1 MEKNPEEIRTKKK
14 VYVRHWRVNER
25 VRRRKNTVIT
35 EYVKH
40 KYNNIYHEA
49 LCFYDVLERQYPNKH
64 DLRKTKEFYAWKET
78 VTSGTNE
85 LAGTVQT
92 LITETTLN
100 EGFQTRN
107 GLTHCVS
114 VTVEN
119 GDNSEQSDNDYAY
132 NDRLML
138 EIPLETYSSLK
149 KPPANEK
156 SPPPAETVETPLVNE
171 KSPPPAETVETP
183 LVNEKTP
190 PPAQTVETPPVNE
203 KSPPP
208 AETVETP
215 PVNEKSPPPAETVET
230 PPVAQTQTET
240 LPVNEIPPLAE
251 LFTEHRISEIIEEL
265 RNDPDLERL
274 FNDDLP
280 DDTSVYID
288 EGVEIPSLEEE
299 IEIDYEPFD
308 FDIEVEQDFYQ
319 W

>member
-1 MEKNPEEIRTKKK
+1 MEKNPEERRTRKR
-14 VYVRHWRVNER
+14 VYVRSWRVTER

-35 EYVKH
+35 EYIKH

-64 DLRKTKEFYAWKET
+64 DLRKTKEFCAWKET

-107 GLTHCVS
+107 GLTHCVA

-119 GDNSEQSDNDYAY
+119 GDNSEQSDNDYVY

-156 SPPPAETVETPLVNE
+156 SPPPAETVETPPVNE
-171 KSPPPAETVETP
+171 KSPPPAEAVVYNDRLMLEIPLETYSS
-183 LVNEKTP
+183 LKK
-190 PPAQTVETPPVNE
+190 PPANE

-215 PVNEKSPPPAETVET
+215 PVNEKSPPPAEAVET
-230 PPVAQTQTET
+230 PPVAQTQSEI

-251 LFTEHRISEIIEEL
+251 AFTDHRISEIIEEL

-274 FNDDLP
+274 FNDDP
-280 DDTSVYID
+280 PACID

-299 IEIDYEPFD
+299 LEIDYEPFD
-308 FDIEVEQDFYQ
+308 FDIDVEQDFYQ
-319 W
+319 R

>member
-1 MEKNPEEIRTKKK
+1 MEKNPEERRTRKR
-14 VYVRHWRVNER
+14 VYVRSWRVNER
-25 VRRRKNTVIT
+25 VRRRTNSLIAD
-35 EYVKH
+35 YVKH
-40 KYNNIYHEA
+40 KYNNVYHEA

-64 DLRKTKEFYAWKET
+64 DLRKTKEYYAWKET

-107 GLTHCVS
+107 GLTHCVTVS
-114 VTVEN
+114 VEN
-119 GDNSEQSDNDYAY
+119 GDNSEQSDNDNVY

-138 EIPLETYSSLK
+138 EIPLETYSSHQPSSRK
-149 KPPANEK
+149 KPP
-156 SPPPAETVETPLVNE
+156 VNE
-171 KSPPPAETVETP
+171 KSPPPAE
-183 LVNEKTP
+183 
-190 PPAQTVETPPVNE
+190 AIETPPVNE

-208 AETVETP
+208 AEAIETP
-215 PVNEKSPPPAETVET
+215 PV
-230 PPVAQTQTET
+230 TQTLSEI

-251 LFTEHRISEIIEEL
+251 AITDHRISEIIEEL

-274 FNDDLP
+274 FNDDPLP
-280 DDTSVYID
+280 VQNEGID

-299 IEIDYEPFD
+299 LEIDYEPFD

>member
-64 DLRKTKEFYAWKET
+64 DLTKTKEFYAWKET

-119 GDNSEQSDNDYAY
+119 GDNCEQSDNDYAY

-149 KPPANEK
+149 KPPANDK
-156 SPPPAETVETPLVNE
+156 SPPPAE
-171 KSPPPAETVETP
+171 
-183 LVNEKTP
+183 
-190 PPAQTVETPPVNE
+190 TVETPPVNE

-230 PPVAQTQTET
+230 PPVNEKSPPPAETVETPPVPQTQTET

-274 FNDDLP
+274 FNDDPP
-280 DDTSVYID
+280 DDTSAYID

-319 W
+319 R

>member
-1 MEKNPEEIRTKKK
+1 MEKNPEERRTRKR
-14 VYVRHWRVNER
+14 VYVRSWRVTER

-35 EYVKH
+35 EYIKH

-64 DLRKTKEFYAWKET
+64 DLRKTKEFCAWKET

-107 GLTHCVS
+107 GLTHCVA

-119 GDNSEQSDNDYAY
+119 GDNSEQSDNDYVY

-156 SPPPAETVETPLVNE
+156 SPPPAETVETP
-171 KSPPPAETVETP
+171 
-183 LVNEKTP
+183 
-190 PPAQTVETPPVNE
+190 PVNE

-208 AETVETP
+208 AE
-215 PVNEKSPPPAETVET
+215 AVET
-230 PPVAQTQTET
+230 PPVAQTQSEI

-251 LFTEHRISEIIEEL
+251 AFTDHRISEIIEEL

-274 FNDDLP
+274 FNDDP
-280 DDTSVYID
+280 PACID

-299 IEIDYEPFD
+299 LEIDYEPFD
-308 FDIEVEQDFYQ
+308 FDIDVEQDFYQ
-319 W
+319 R